1 MAAFA
6 RKRFMKLKRFRLF
19 LFIFLIA
26 GILLVAGCSTKSSL
40 AGEPVTIYKS
50 QSCGCCGLF
59 VKYMN
64 QKGLNVEMV
73 SVDDMAP
80 IKSRYAV
87 PSTMES
93 CHTSVIGGYV
103 VEGHMPIEAIEKLM
117 SEKPDI
123 KGIALPG
130 MPYGSPGMPGSK
142 EGPFVVYALQND
154 GSVTEFMRI

>member
-1 MAAFA
+1 M
-6 RKRFMKLKRFRLF
+6 
-19 LFIFLIA
+19 
-26 GILLVAGCSTKSSL
+26 G
-40 AGEPVTIYKS
+40 
-50 QSCGCCGLF
+50 
-59 VKYMN
+59 

-73 SVDDMAP
+73 GVDDMAP

-87 PSTMES
+87 PATMES

-130 MPYGSPGMPGSK
+130 MPYGAPGMPGSK
-142 EGPFVVYALQND
+142 DGPFVIYALQND